1 MISPWLLGQSVVSGL
16 LVGGIF
22 ALVGVG
28 FSLTWGI
35 LRVIN
40 LAHVAFAVFAAYISY
55 WLLIIYG
62 IDPLISLVGIVP
74 LLFLLGVGLHEILM
88 KQLNKRALEIT
99 AASVVMTAGLSAV
112 LENTMIALWTS
123 DPRVM
128 VTRYSGEALFVG
140 NISLSISHLIGF
152 GLAIFT
158 IGAVYVF
165 LHKTYRGK
173 AVRAVWQDREG
184 AALSGI
190 DLDRVTAIAYG
201 IAMAT
206 AGVGGI
212 ALTLVYAFDPMAHF
226 MWLITVFLVVIVG
239 GVGSVLGAAA
249 AGLLVGLIMGISGVL
264 LPFAWLN
271 VVLFSV
277 LIVIVLFRPTGLFR
291 H

>member
-1 MISPWLLGQSVVSGL
+1 MVSPWLLGQSLVSGL
-16 LVGGIF
+16 LIGGVF
-22 ALVGVG
+22 ALIGVG

-40 LAHVAFAVFAAYISY
+40 LAHAAFALLAAYISY
-55 WLLIIYG
+55 WLLILYG
-62 IDPLISLVGIVP
+62 IDPLVSLVGIVP
-74 LLFLLGVGLHEILM
+74 LLFFLGVGLHETLI
-88 KQLNKRALEIT
+88 KQLNKRALDIT

-123 DPRVM
+123 DPRVI
-128 VTRYSGEALFVG
+128 VTSYSGKALFVG
-140 NISLSISHLIGF
+140 DISLSVSHLIGF
-152 GLAIFT
+152 GLAILT
-158 IGAVYVF
+158 IVAVYFF
-165 LHKTYRGK
+165 LHNTYIGK

-190 DLDRVTAIAYG
+190 DLGRVTAIAYG

-206 AGVGGI
+206 AGVGGV

-239 GVGSVLGAAA
+239 GVGSVLGSAA

-271 VVLFSV
+271 LVLFSA
-277 LIVIVLFRPTGLFR
+277 LIVVVLFRPTGLLR
-291 H
+291 R